1 MHIKKQTNKTKQKSL
16 GTSPYM
22 KVFMFNFITF
32 LNSKFTIAG
41 ESEIK
46 LNEVKWEFHK
56 TRRYSKVVNKIYMY
70 HHHFYWGF
78 HLLDSLNEKKVFGL

>member
-1 MHIKKQTNKTKQKSL
+1 MHYTNQFAIFVYFIGNLLCILKNKQSKKNKTKQKSL

-46 LNEVKWEFHK
+46 LNGSFIKQDV
-56 TRRYSKVVNKIYMY
+56 T
-70 HHHFYWGF
+70 
-78 HLLDSLNEKKVFGL
+78 